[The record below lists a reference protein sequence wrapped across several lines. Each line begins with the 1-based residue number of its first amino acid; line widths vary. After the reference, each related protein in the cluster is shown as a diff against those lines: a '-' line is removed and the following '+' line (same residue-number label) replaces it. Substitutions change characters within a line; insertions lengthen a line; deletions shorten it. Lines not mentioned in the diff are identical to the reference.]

1 MKEPHISVVRVDWDA
16 AAAGLAAPPASTTDA
31 FSKLN
36 KSVDA
41 GFPGIAK
48 SSVPVLLPFDV
59 EGFTKDRAANPDISS
74 DKAMENADRFMR
86 SGFRATKFFVT
97 GPAGYDSAFAL
108 TVADV
113 PDLSDIRYAHPGY
126 ALFSGFGITYQLH
139 GPTRPQ
145 GE

>member
-1 MKEPHISVVRVDWDA
+1 MKRVVLVGLALFIAGAAPAEEMKEPHISVVRVDWDA

-97 GPAGYDSAFAL
+97 GPAGYDSASASAAICTNL
-108 TVADV
+108 ISVT
-113 PDLSDIRYAHPGY
+113 DLSVLA
-126 ALFSGFGITYQLH
+126 
-139 GPTRPQ
+139 
-145 GE
+145 